1 VALAVAEVDAKD
13 MGQSKVN
20 DDMEMQAE
28 GGEGMETDVSKKVTA
43 SRFGNLR
50 GLKVTTKN
58 RKYYVNEVETYLNN
72 IAKIMVFNHGAKLAE
87 MLVVDEAKLK
97 EEEIPEAKNK
107 LLRV

>member
-1 VALAVAEVDAKD
+1 

-28 GGEGMETDVSKKVTA
+28 APAEGDGATKTKA
-43 SRFGNLR
+43 SRFSNFR
-50 GLKVTTKN
+50 GLKMTTKN
-58 RKYYVNEVETYLNN
+58 RAYYVTEVETYLNN
-72 IAKIMVFNHGAKLAE
+72 IAKIMMFNHGAKLAE

>member
-1 VALAVAEVDAKD
+1 

-28 GGEGMETDVSKKVTA
+28 APVEGDGMEGDSSKKVTA
-43 SRFGNLR
+43 SRFGNFR

-58 RKYYVNEVETYLNN
+58 RKYYVNEIETYLNN
-72 IAKIMVFNHGAKLAE
+72 IAKMMVFDHGAKLAE
-87 MLVVDEAKLK
+87 MLVIDEAKLK
-97 EEEIPEAKNK
+97 EDEIPEAKNK